1 MLLSSWI
8 LRSFWNPSQPL
19 TAVPMIGIFCASK
32 AALAAGRRF
41 FHDDSPQTKGLCWLF
56 FFLSF
61 VFSCPSS
68 PFLPPT
74 LESFAGKD
82 LFPDQMSDLQPQP
95 PALHSQSFGA
105 EGTGKV
111 DLIPVWRTGFSHGS
125 FQDLPGR
132 HPVSA
137 PGWRA
142 SSSWNSMEAQL
153 SKALLKWSLPCKGAV
168 RDGAGWLPA
177 PRLCPCAG
185 NGIQDTLES
194 CAQAHLNPKMGK
206 DHQVSESS

>member
-1 MLLSSWI
+1 
-8 LRSFWNPSQPL
+8 
-19 TAVPMIGIFCASK
+19 MIGIFCASK

-61 VFSCPSS
+61 VFSCPSF

-95 PALHSQSFGA
+95 PRPALPVLQSRRDW
-105 EGTGKV
+105 EG
-111 DLIPVWRTGFSHGS
+111 GFDPSLENW
-125 FQDLPGR
+125 FLTWLLWDLPGR

-153 SKALLKWSLPCKGAV
+153 SKALLKWGLPCEGAV

-194 CAQAHLNPKMGK
+194 CAHLNPKMGK